1 MLKIKIHTIL
11 VLLFTC
17 FFTVESTGQEIN
29 QFDKNQQRTGVWKKY
44 YPNNQL
50 RYSGQFLHGK
60 EVGVFQFYDENAP
73 RHPVIVKKYK
83 ENAAIAAVSFY
94 TVAGV
99 LRSKGAMLQKK
110 RIGRWLYFFSD
121 GSLLSEENYVAGKK
135 EGVQVNYFK
144 NGQVTSKV
152 AFKNNVKEGLSEIYS
167 DQGVLIE
174 SVRYANGVLNGAAS
188 YYDLKG
194 SLKERGVYANGSRQG
209 KWQYY
214 LNGALVSKKKV
225 AKSAKI

>member
-17 FFTVESTGQEIN
+17 FFTVESTGQAIN
-29 QFDKNQQRTGVWKKY
+29 QFNANQQRIGTWKKY
-44 YPNNQL
+44 YANKQL
-50 RYSGQFLHGK
+50 RYSGQFVKGK
-60 EVGVFQFYDENAP
+60 EVGVFRFYDKNFPEF
-73 RHPVIVKKYK
+73 PVIVKKYK
-83 ENAAIAAVSFY
+83 ENTAIADVSFY
-94 TVAGV
+94 TVKGV

-110 RIGRWLYFFSD
+110 RIGRWLYYFSD

-144 NGQVTSKV
+144 NGQVTSKTT
-152 AFKNNVKEGLSEIYS
+152 FKNNVKEGLSEIYS

-174 SVRYANGVLNGAAS
+174 SVRYAGGVLNGTAS

-194 SLKERGVYANGSRQG
+194 NLKERGVYANGSRQG

-214 LNGALVSKKKV
+214 LNGELVSKKKAV
-225 AKSAKI
+225 KAAKI